1 MAESENVLNL
11 LPDKPCRYCKIMP
24 KSGPKCKN
32 CDCVLHPGC
41 VNYIKNVKIIDDN
54 QVICCTSGE
63 VGQADLSE
71 LRVSIDATN
80 VHSSEVSSTEINY
93 LKSILAHKD
102 LIISNQK
109 DTIESLK
116 AQVGLLNRLLSSTY
130 SNTEAASVKQTD
142 KIPSYSDVIKN
153 KKSVNNKAIET
164 SSNKPNADNVS
175 KIVTTDKSKSLKLL
189 NKQKSKINE
198 ILNLNNDLPSNNIQ
212 LNNIVLDEESLIG
225 NTDYITVSNKRTKKT
240 NKTTL
245 GTNINQCEITAVA
258 SRRQIFISRLS
269 PNTTVNQLQSHLKK
283 QNITFCN
290 IEKLQIRSTEIAAY
304 KVTIPSTEETA
315 IFNPDNWPQFATIR
329 PFYNNRNFQK
339 FEAIN
344 TNP

>member
-1 MAESENVLNL
+1 MAESENVFNL

-32 CDCVLHPGC
+32 CGCVLHPGC
-41 VNYIKNVKIIDDN
+41 VKYIKNVKIIDDN
-54 QVICCTSGE
+54 QVVCCTSAE
-63 VGQADLSE
+63 AGQADLSK

-80 VHSSEVSSTEINY
+80 VNSSEVSSTEINY

-116 AQVGLLNRLLSSTY
+116 AQVGLLNRLLASTY
-130 SNTEAASVKQTD
+130 SNTEAASVKQTN

-153 KKSVNNKAIET
+153 KNPVNNNAIET
-164 SSNKPNADNVS
+164 SSNKPNVNVS

-189 NKQKSKINE
+189 NKSKSKINE
-198 ILNLNNDLPSNNIQ
+198 ILNLNNDLPSDNMQ
-212 LNNIVLDEESLIG
+212 LNNIVPDEESLIS
-225 NTDYITVSNKRTKKT
+225 NADYITVSNKRTKKI

-269 PNTTVNQLQSHLKK
+269 PNTTVNQLESHLKK
-283 QNITFCN
+283 QKITFCN

-315 IFNPDNWPQFATIR
+315 IFNPENWPQFAIIR

-339 FEAIN
+339 FEPIN